1 MAQPQKKPEEPST
14 EIQRREPG
22 GAMSPWDEMER
33 MMEEFMPRG
42 WMRPFR
48 GGWPRF
54 GEMAP
59 FEGRWPRVDV
69 QDRESEVVV
78 RAELPGVKKD
88 DLDVSVSD
96 NAVTLKATTRSE
108 SEEGEKEGEYYRR
121 EISAGAFARTVPLP
135 GEVDAD
141 NAQAKFQDGILEL
154 TLPKR
159 EAAKRKRIKVE

>member
-1 MAQPQKKPEEPST
+1 MAEAQKKSEEQST
-14 EIQRREPG
+14 DIQRAEPTR
-22 GAMSPWDEMER
+22 ALSPWDEMER
-33 MMEEFMPRG
+33 MMEDFFPRG

-48 GGWPRF
+48 GGWPRV

-88 DLDVSVSD
+88 DLDVSVSE
-96 NAVTLKATTRSE
+96 NAVTLKASTRSE
-108 SEEGEKEGEYYRR
+108 KEEGEKEGEYYRR
-121 EISAGAFARTVPLP
+121 EISAGTFARTIPLP
-135 GEVDAD
+135 GDVDAD
-141 NAQAKFQDGILEL
+141 NAKAKFEDGILEL

>member
-1 MAQPQKKPEEPST
+1 
-14 EIQRREPG
+14 
-22 GAMSPWDEMER
+22 MSPWDEMER

-141 NAQAKFQDGILEL
+141 NAQAKFEDGILEL